1 MNETKTLTI
10 RLPLSV
16 YERATDLA
24 KARRQSLNKL
34 VQDGLKSI
42 EAQERESRLFD
53 DFTAIAESGR
63 EETELDFAFEGQAEV
78 VAGS

>member
-16 YERATDLA
+16 YEAAADLA
-24 KARRQSLNKL
+24 KSRRQSLNKL

-42 EAQERESRLFD
+42 EAQEREARLFD
-53 DFTAIAESGR
+53 DFTIIAESGR
-63 EETELDFAFEGQAEV
+63 EDNEVDFSFEAQAEV
-78 VAGS
+78 AADS